1 MKFNLKTTYCQTMRK
16 AAVLLILGA
25 LGTTACYGT
34 LIFDNAV
41 RGDFQTNRAAGDS
54 PLAAITVSGATT
66 INAIGAL
73 VDLNSA
79 GNLKFLIFDL
89 DTNVLLFSSLS
100 QAFADDGLA
109 YKVSSDFAPFILQPG
124 INYGIGAIA
133 DVGGLWEINN
143 TSFGNPFTQNGIT
156 ASDDRNGNVS
166 NFASPTKV
174 GEGLAMIM
182 VQLYGPNGAASV
194 PDTGTTSLLLGL
206 SLVGLASA
214 RWKFARA

>member
-1 MKFNLKTTYCQTMRK
+1 MKFALKTICYRNVKQ
-16 AAVLLILGA
+16 AALFLILGV
-25 LGTTACYGT
+25 LGTLSCYGT

-41 RGDFQTNRAAGDS
+41 RGDFQTIRDPESS
-54 PLAAITVSGATT
+54 PVAAITVSGATT

-89 DTNVLLFSSLS
+89 DSSVLLFSTLS

-133 DVGGLWEINN
+133 DVGGAWETNN
-143 TSFGNPFTQNGIT
+143 ASSGNPFTQNGIT

-166 NFASPTKV
+166 NFSSPNSL
-174 GEGLAMIM
+174 GDGSAMTMI
-182 VQLYGPNGAASV
+182 QLYSPNGV
-194 PDTGTTSLLLGL
+194 PDAGTTSLLMGL
-206 SLVGLASA
+206 SLVGLATA
-214 RWKFARA
+214 RWKFKRA